1 MKVALLQTDIAWNN
15 PASNVRSAREIATA
29 AVQRGARALVFPE
42 MFTSGFSLPTGELAI
57 ESGAKGR
64 ELLAEI
70 AQKQNVYTI
79 GSLPEIGESGQ
90 LCNTAYIFTPT
101 GAIHSYRK
109 VHLFSYG
116 EETSKYAPGSSA
128 LTVTMDD
135 LRCTLFICYDLR
147 FPIPFAKRAKETD
160 VFVVVANWPST
171 RREHWLTLLQA
182 RAIENQAFVLGVNRC
197 GADPIGGYSGRS
209 CLVSPHGI
217 VVADA
222 GEIPG
227 ILRSTADPRLVTRW
241 RAEFPVARDRRWAT
255 PRLQDASA

>member
-90 LCNTAYIFTPT
+90 LYNTAYIFTPT
-101 GAIHSYRK
+101 GASYSYRK

-135 LRCTLFICYDLR
+135 IRCTLFICYDLR

-160 VFVVVANWPST
+160 VFIVVANWPST
-171 RREHWLTLLQA
+171 RREHWLTLLRA
-182 RAIENQAFVLGVNRC
+182 RAIETQAYVVGVNRV
-197 GADPIGGYSGRS
+197 GEGGGLRYSGDS
-209 CLVSPHGI
+209 MAFAPDGTPLTDPASVEATLFAEIDSKK
-217 VVADA
+217 VA
-222 GEIPG
+222 E
-227 ILRSTADPRLVTRW
+227 W
-241 RAEFPVARDRRWAT
+241 RETFPALRDRR
-255 PRLQDASA
+255 DDVYESM